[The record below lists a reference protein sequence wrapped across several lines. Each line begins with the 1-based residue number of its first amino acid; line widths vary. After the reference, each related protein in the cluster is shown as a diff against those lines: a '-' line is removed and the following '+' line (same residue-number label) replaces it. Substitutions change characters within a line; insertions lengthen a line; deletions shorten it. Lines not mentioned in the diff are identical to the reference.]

1 MVHRIEE
8 ALVLRAIDFGESDR
22 IVHLLTPQSG
32 RINAIAKGA
41 KRSVRRF
48 PGTLDLFNHLRVQI
62 ARRRAATLARLEHT
76 PEGGARGEAGPVFE
90 FGRAALEAI
99 ESRTPDER
107 LRIFIELRALDALG
121 LRPELRRCT
130 RCGEPVASDP
140 PAGFHVSDG
149 GPVCGRC
156 RAPAEVLLPVHL
168 GTLRALEQGLRFDLD
183 RLDRLTLGREALAQ
197 AREILARFQRFHL
210 GIELRS
216 ERFLNE
222 ILRSP
227 PVRTA

>member
-76 PEGGARGEAGPVFE
+76 ALLTCFPGLRSHPARFALGCYVVELLDRLAPEGSARGEAEPATRSASGRSCATA
-90 FGRAALEAI
+90 RAAA
-99 ESRTPDER
+99 SR
-107 LRIFIELRALDALG
+107 LRAILPPAFTFPTEDPSAGVAA
-121 LRPELRRCT
+121 LRPRSCFRCISAPCARSSRAFGSISIASTDSRWAARRS
-130 RCGEPVASDP
+130 RRRVRSWGASS
-140 PAGFHVSDG
+140 ASTSVSSFEVSD
-149 GPVCGRC
+149 
-156 RAPAEVLLPVHL
+156 
-168 GTLRALEQGLRFDLD
+168 
-183 RLDRLTLGREALAQ
+183 
-197 AREILARFQRFHL
+197 
-210 GIELRS
+210 S
-216 ERFLNE
+216 
-222 ILRSP
+222 
-227 PVRTA
+227 